1 MEVKYLLLFVGR
13 IVIVSLKSIYI
24 IQDWTCNLLE
34 LMKVNYVLYTQAQNN
49 NTFEQTS
56 SVLI

>member
-24 IQDWTCNLLE
+24 IQDWTYNLLE